1 MKLLLD
7 TQALL
12 WWLTD
17 DARLSVVARKHIAQ
31 VKNDIFV
38 SAASALE
45 IAAKHRLGKLGLA
58 DTIMQRY
65 PILLAEQ
72 GFLPLPIKDEHALLA
87 GSYPQPHRDP
97 FDRMLVAQASLEKLT
112 VVSCDPA
119 LQQFDVALLW

>member
-1 MKLLLD
+1 MGRPVKLLLD

-65 PILLAEQ
+65 PILLDGVGQAA
-72 GFLPLPIKDEHALLA
+72 ALLA